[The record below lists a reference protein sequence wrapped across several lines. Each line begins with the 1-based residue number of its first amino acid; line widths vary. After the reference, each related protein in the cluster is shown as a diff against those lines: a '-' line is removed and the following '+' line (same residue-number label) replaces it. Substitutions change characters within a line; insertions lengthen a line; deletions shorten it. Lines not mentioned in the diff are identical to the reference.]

1 MKYLLYILWSIAI
14 IAGISSCKEAVK
26 TSSTTNNLDT
36 LFRLNKNPYVVM
48 DQSPMDMIYLPAD
61 YPLKR
66 MQLPTAQKITAPAV
80 RVIYSRPHKKGRK
93 IFGADSSA
101 LCPYSKEWRLGANE
115 ATEITF
121 FRTVSINGKNIGPGI
136 FTMFCIPSADSWEII
151 FNADTNIWGLNRN
164 PSKDV
169 FSVVIPVKM
178 QEPSI
183 EDFTMS
189 FQETKEG
196 GNLLMA
202 WDNVKVDLP
211 IVYMR

>member
-1 MKYLLYILWSIAI
+1 MKYLFYILFFFGMVTVIV
-14 IAGISSCKEAVK
+14 SCQEPVK
-26 TSSTTNNLDT
+26 TSNTTNSLDT

-66 MQLPTAQKITAPAV
+66 MQLPIAQDIAAPVV
-80 RVIYSRPHKKGRK
+80 RIIYSRPHKKGRK
-93 IFGADSSA
+93 IFGADSTS
-101 LCPYSKEWRLGANE
+101 LCAYGKEWRLGANE

-121 FRTVSINGKNIGPGI
+121 FRTVSINGKNIGPGT
-136 FTMFCIPSADSWEII
+136 FTMFCIPNADSWEII

-164 PSKDV
+164 PTKDV
-169 FSVVIPVKM
+169 FSLMIPAKV

-183 EDFTMS
+183 EDFTMVL
-189 FQETKEG
+189 QETKEG